1 MSSIRVNN
9 LNVGGTSADGVIQ
22 QVDSQGTPNT
32 AGNKITL
39 KTDGTNTIDGETTF
53 NSNLRVNNLNIGGTS
68 VDGVVQQVDS
78 QGTPNTAGNKITL
91 KADGTNTV
99 DGETTFNNSTVT
111 KFIKEHF
118 INTAS
123 TVNASTYLGHVIQCG
138 IPVGTITI
146 NVDNNNTEEGIVTIV
161 NTGLAGVTIQAG
173 TGVTIYKA
181 GDGSTGPFTLAQ
193 HGIATIMYYADAGA
207 YVTGVG
213 LS

>member
-1 MSSIRVNN
+1 MSQLKVNT
-9 LNVGGTSADGVIQ
+9 VSGGGASVDAVFQHLVTTQDQ
-22 QVDSQGTPNT
+22 QGNTIETPT
-32 AGNKITL
+32 GNKITL
-39 KTDGTNTIDGETTF
+39 KTDG
-53 NSNLRVNNLNIGGTS
+53 S
-68 VDGVVQQVDS
+68 
-78 QGTPNTAGNKITL
+78 
-91 KADGTNTV
+91 NTV
-99 DGETTFNNSTVT
+99 DGNTAFTDASTFNGETTFNNSTVT

-138 IPVGTITI
+138 LAVGTITI

-161 NTGLAGVTIQAG
+161 NAGVASVTIQAG
-173 TGVTIYKA
+173 QGVTLNKA

-193 HGIATIMYYADAGA
+193 HGIATIMYYADTGA

>member
-1 MSSIRVNN
+1 MSNLRVNN
-9 LNVGGTSADGVIQ
+9 LNIGGTSADGVIQ

-39 KTDGTNTIDGETTF
+39 KTDGTNTI
-53 NSNLRVNNLNIGGTS
+53 
-68 VDGVVQQVDS
+68 
-78 QGTPNTAGNKITL
+78 
-91 KADGTNTV
+91 

>member
-1 MSSIRVNN
+1 MSNLRVNN
-9 LNVGGTSADGVIQ
+9 VNIGGTSVDGVIQ

-39 KTDGTNTIDGETTF
+39 KTDGTNTVDGDTAFTNASTF
-53 NSNLRVNNLNIGGTS
+53 N
-68 VDGVVQQVDS
+68 
-78 QGTPNTAGNKITL
+78 
-91 KADGTNTV
+91 
-99 DGETTFNNSTVT
+99 GETTFNNSTVT

>member
-1 MSSIRVNN
+1 MSNLRVNN
-9 LNVGGTSADGVIQ
+9 LNVGGTSVDGVIQ

-39 KTDGTNTIDGETTF
+39 KTDG
-53 NSNLRVNNLNIGGTS
+53 S
-68 VDGVVQQVDS
+68 
-78 QGTPNTAGNKITL
+78 
-91 KADGTNTV
+91 NTV
-99 DGETTFNNSTVT
+99 DGDTAFANAATFNGAAAFNDTATFNGETTFNNSTVT

-118 INTAS
+118 INSAS

-138 IPVGTITI
+138 LPVGTITI

-161 NTGLAGVTIQAG
+161 NTGIAGVTIQPG
-173 TGVTIYKA
+173 TGVTLYKA
-181 GDGSTGPFTLAQ
+181 GDGTTGSFTLAQ
-193 HGIATIMYYADAGA
+193 HGIATIMYFADTAA

>member
-1 MSSIRVNN
+1 MSNLRVNN
-9 LNVGGTSADGVIQ
+9 VNIGGTSVDGVIQ

-39 KTDGTNTIDGETTF
+39 KTDGTNTVDGATTF
-53 NSNLRVNNLNIGGTS
+53 SDATTSNGSTTLNGSTTINGSTS
-68 VDGVVQQVDS
+68 FNGS
-78 QGTPNTAGNKITL
+78 
-91 KADGTNTV
+91 
-99 DGETTFNNSTVT
+99 TTFNNSTVT

-123 TVNASTYLGHVIQCG
+123 TVNASTYLGHVIQCA

-146 NVDNNNTEEGIVTIV
+146 NVDNNNTEEGILTIV

>member
-91 KADGTNTV
+91 KTDGSNTV
-99 DGETTFNNSTVT
+99 DGDTAFTNASTFNGETTFNNSTVT

-181 GDGSTGPFTLAQ
+181 GDGSTGPFT
-193 HGIATIMYYADAGA
+193 
-207 YVTGVG
+207 
-213 LS
+213 